1 MPKIIDITGQRFGR
15 LVAIERS
22 QNVARTNAPSR
33 PAWLCACDCGIRKVV
48 SKACLISG
56 LAKSCGCLRRE
67 TTSVKNTAHGMSQT
81 PEYNSWLRM
90 NSRCHFISNKN
101 YKDYGGRGIF
111 VCDQWRY
118 SFENFF
124 LSMGRRPTIKH
135 SLERKDNNRGYSPD
149 NCKWATKKEQ
159 SCNRRN
165 RRHLSAFGITLSA
178 EDWGHKFSIRPKT
191 ILARIDRLGWPVS
204 RAVSEGL
211 NQPICLTAP
220 IL

>member
-33 PAWLCACDCGIRKVV
+33 PAWLCACDCGTRKVV

-56 LAKSCGCLRRE
+56 LAKSCGCIRRE
-67 TTSVKNTAHGMSQT
+67 VVSAKNTSHGMSKT
-81 PEYNSWLRM
+81 PEYISWGQM
-90 NSRCHFISNKN
+90 NRRCHDMSNKN
-101 YKDYGGRGIF
+101 YKDYGGRGIS
-111 VCDQWRY
+111 VCEQWRH

-124 LSMGRRPTIKH
+124 SSMGRRPTIKH
-135 SLERKDNNRGYSPD
+135 SLERKDNSLGYSPG
-149 NCKWATKKEQ
+149 NCKWATRREQ
-159 SCNRRN
+159 SQNRRG
-165 RRHLSAFGITLSA
+165 RRYLSAFGTTLPV
-178 EDWGHKFSIRPKT
+178 EDWGHKISVRPKT